1 LANAEHIFAEMEI
14 RSIHWW
20 KKLENCDIIVVIR
33 IMVFIGNMDF
43 ILFFII
49 FFSKTFTLNCSYIW
63 KGKYL

>member
-20 KKLENCDIIVVIR
+20 EKLENCDIIVVIR

-43 ILFFII
+43 ILFFYN
-49 FFSKTFTLNCSYIW
+49 FLQQNLYA
-63 KGKYL
+63 

>member
-43 ILFFII
+43 ILFFYN
-49 FFSKTFTLNCSYIW
+49 FLQQNLYA
-63 KGKYL
+63 